1 MGEASIA
8 LDVIKD
14 AGFPAVIT
22 FTTVHEKS
30 CDGYRCEEACRIL
43 EENGADVVGLN
54 CGRGPETLMPI
65 VQRVRDKVRGHMA
78 VLPVPYRTTPK
89 EPCFFDLRLENSKNA
104 FPVALDPFL
113 LTRFEMADFTV
124 KARDMGVNYIGICC
138 GAGPHHVRAMAEAL
152 GRKVPASK
160 YSPDINLHPVFGD
173 QDAKKQHYVEC
184 LLGPNVPIRPNSN

>member
-1 MGEASIA
+1 
-8 LDVIKD
+8 
-14 AGFPAVIT
+14 
-22 FTTVHEKS
+22 
-30 CDGYRCEEACRIL
+30 
-43 EENGADVVGLN
+43 
-54 CGRGPETLMPI
+54 
-65 VQRVRDKVRGHMA
+65 
-78 VLPVPYRTTPK
+78 
-89 EPCFFDLRLENSKNA
+89 LENSKNA

-184 LLGPNVPIRPNSN
+184 LLGPNVPIRLNST